1 MAIQTIT
8 YDDKVALNE
17 NASVA
22 DINKVTDD
30 DMNEI
35 KNVVNN
41 NASETSTNTTNITIN
56 TNDITSLKK
65 LVPTILFDASTGSTG
80 TITLSDSSANYSYL
94 EIYFYTNDGWQY
106 KGYQKC
112 MLEGSNATYHTLIAT
127 WTDTSGRCYLKAKN
141 ISISGNTI
149 SNIGYAEVN
158 LSGGAPT
165 TTASND
171 IYIRRVL
178 GYK

>member
-1 MAIQTIT
+1 MRYCAMSK
-8 YDDKVALNE
+8 YLVKG
-17 NASVA
+17 
-22 DINKVTDD
+22 
-30 DMNEI
+30 NEI
-35 KNVVNN
+35 FNGKIPRY
-41 NASETSTNTTNITIN
+41 EG
-56 TNDITSLKK
+56 
-65 LVPTILFDASTGSTG
+65 TILYDSSIGNTG

-112 MLEGSNATYHTLIAT
+112 MLEGTNTTYHTLIAT
-127 WTDTSGRCYLKAKN
+127 WTSTSGACYFKAKN

-149 SNIGYAEVN
+149 SNTGYAEVS

-165 TTASND
+165 TTARNTL
-171 IYIRRVL
+171 YIRKVL